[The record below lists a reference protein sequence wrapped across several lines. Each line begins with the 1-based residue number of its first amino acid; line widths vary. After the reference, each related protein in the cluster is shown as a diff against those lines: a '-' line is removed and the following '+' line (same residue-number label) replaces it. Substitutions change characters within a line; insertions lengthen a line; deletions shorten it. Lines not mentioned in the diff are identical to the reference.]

1 MYILNGAWDIIMHKL
16 LIWRS
21 LKLRLFVTIFIAGII
36 PAVVLGNAMINNY
49 EERAV
54 KIRTSDVENQ
64 LIIISKHLMQV
75 DYFLDTSS
83 EAVNAELDLISNLYD
98 GRVVV
103 IDNALRAIKDTYGI
117 AEGKTFVSE
126 EVIRCLKGEN
136 IDNYDEL
143 NGYIEI
149 AVPIEE
155 EGVLLTSVSTD
166 NIKST
171 KDALGQQYL
180 VLTVIAFIILM
191 AIAFYVSRMLVKPF
205 DVVSAELR
213 ELGNVERYEPI
224 SVPHYVE
231 TEHLAVGFNSL
242 INRMSTID
250 ASRQEFVSNVS
261 HELKTPITSMKILA
275 DSLISNPDT
284 PVELYREF
292 MEDIASEIER
302 EDRIINDLLTLVK
315 LDKNMASLNL
325 SSIDI
330 NNLTEIILKRLRPIA
345 RKNDVELVLV
355 SQREVVAM
363 VDEVKLTLAI
373 TNLIENAI
381 KYNKPQGTVTVT
393 VDADHQYFTVTVEDT
408 GIGIPEDDL
417 GEIYER
423 FYRVD
428 KSHSRAIGGTGL
440 GLSIA
445 KNSVSLH
452 KGTISVESTV
462 GVGSKFTIRIPL

>member
-1 MYILNGAWDIIMHKL
+1 MHKL

-21 LKLRLFVTIFIAGII
+21 LKLRLFVTIFILGII
-36 PAVVLGNAMINNY
+36 PAIIISRAMVNNY
-49 EERAV
+49 EDRAV
-54 KIRTSDVENQ
+54 RIRTSDVQNQ
-64 LIIISKHLMQV
+64 LTIISKHLLQV

-103 IDNALRAIKDTYGI
+103 IDKSLNVIKDTYGI
-117 AEGKTFVSE
+117 SEGKTFVSE

-136 IDNYDEL
+136 IDNYDRL

-149 AVPIEE
+149 AIPIENA
-155 EGVLLTSVSTD
+155 GVLLTSVSTD

-171 KDALGQQYL
+171 RQSLLDQSIIL
-180 VLTVIAFIILM
+180 VVIAFIILA

-205 DVVSAELR
+205 DIVSAELR
-213 ELGNVERYEPI
+213 ELGNMERYEPI

-242 INRMSTID
+242 INKMSTID
-250 ASRQEFVSNVS
+250 ESRQEFVSNVS
-261 HELKTPITSMKILA
+261 HELKTPLTSMKILA
-275 DSLISNPDT
+275 DSLVSNPDA
-284 PVELYREF
+284 PIEMYKEF

-315 LDKNMASLNL
+315 LDKNIASVNL
-325 SSIDI
+325 SSVDI
-330 NNLTEIILKRLRPIA
+330 NGLTEIILKRLRPIA
-345 RKNDVELVLV
+345 RKNNVELVLV

-373 TNLIENAI
+373 TNLVENAI
-381 KYNKPQGTVTVT
+381 KYNRPQGVVTVT
-393 VDADHQYFTVTVEDT
+393 VDADHMYFTVTVEDT
-408 GIGIPEDDL
+408 GIGIPDEDL
-417 GEIYER
+417 SEIYER

-445 KNSVSLH
+445 RNSVSLH
-452 KGTISVESTV
+452 KGTLSVESTV
-462 GVGSKFTIRIPL
+462 DVGSKFTIRIPL